1 MGVAGSRSKW
11 LQPLRDTRARA
22 DQLWSNTRNTVLHRM
37 RRVADRLPG
46 SSLWTR
52 LMDQWIDP
60 QLEFRFDGTP
70 IQVTEVNVGVA
81 DRDAAQMTSSM
92 RWWAADR
99 GDHADLDEEEVELQE
114 LVDQT
119 VELMGEAAS
128 NVAAMLEDLD
138 LVPQKQRKIILEC
151 CRYFHEVYDYI
162 KEEGS

>member
-1 MGVAGSRSKW
+1 MGVASSRSKW

-22 DQLWSNTRNTVLHRM
+22 DQLWSNTRNTVLDRV
-37 RRVADRLPG
+37 RQVADRLPG
-46 SSLWTR
+46 SFLWTMLVDR
-52 LMDQWIDP
+52 WMDP
-60 QLEFRFDGTP
+60 QLKFRFDAPP
-70 IQVTEVNVGVA
+70 IHVTEVNVGVS

-92 RWWAADR
+92 RWWAAGRADR
-99 GDHADLDEEEVELQE
+99 EEEEVELQE

-138 LVPQKQRKIILEC
+138 LVPRKQRKIILEC

-162 KEEGS
+162 KEEGT